1 MFVIPT
7 FSVKSLKKVSEISNN
22 QTAYTL
28 IEKFLALK
36 IIKDATPRRECNK
49 IYIFSDL
56 HKIIR

>member
-36 IIKDATPRRECNK
+36 IIADATPRRERNK